1 MTEKNK
7 GGFRMLLIGQMV
19 VPDGSVFVYG
29 RADKTFLLYPVELVI
44 TRIAIGSKQLI
55 KFLADIRVFR
65 CNLWVLSKKAGIYPV
80 FNGKHLWFFRPGSG
94 CKIPWHTVTTGSRV
108 INRIGK
114 LTKPFQG
121 NGFPVHGL

>member
-1 MTEKNK
+1 
-7 GGFRMLLIGQMV
+7 MLLIGQMV

-94 CKIPWHTVTTGSRV
+94 CKIPWHTVTTGSSTDCSPTYSYDS
-108 INRIGK
+108 G
-114 LTKPFQG
+114 TCDSG
-121 NGFPVHGL
+121 GDGGGGD

>member
-1 MTEKNK
+1 
-7 GGFRMLLIGQMV
+7 MLLIGQMV

-80 FNGKHLWFFRPGSG
+80 STENICGSFVQVPGVKSPG
-94 CKIPWHTVTTGSRV
+94 TP
-108 INRIGK
+108 
-114 LTKPFQG
+114 
-121 NGFPVHGL
+121 

>member
-7 GGFRMLLIGQMV
+7 GGFGMLLIGQMV

-55 KFLADIRVFR
+55 TFGYSVAIF
-65 CNLWVLSKKAGIYPV
+65 
-80 FNGKHLWFFRPGSG
+80 
-94 CKIPWHTVTTGSRV
+94 
-108 INRIGK
+108 
-114 LTKPFQG
+114 
-121 NGFPVHGL
+121 GF